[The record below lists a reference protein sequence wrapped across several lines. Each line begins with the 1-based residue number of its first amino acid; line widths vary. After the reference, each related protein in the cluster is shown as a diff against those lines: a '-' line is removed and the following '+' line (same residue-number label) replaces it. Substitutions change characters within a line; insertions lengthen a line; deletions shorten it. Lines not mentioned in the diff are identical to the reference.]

1 MDIIRILGGGFFY
14 TISFLISFLH
24 FIFYSFWFS
33 LLAVLKFGSRA
44 AYGKTFALVLL
55 EPERGNAP
63 TMIVDVGGNDAVRV
77 DLRGIVGGREKE
89 RDVVR
94 VRTGP
99 RLS

>member
-33 LLAVLKFGSRA
+33 FWQFGSRL
-44 AYGKTFALVLL
+44 YGKTFALVLL